1 MNTDQLK
8 NSVIVISQKNLAIF
22 IPSPAFSLGLY
33 SHIGPE
39 ISIKK
44 WFTKSLHGDPAS
56 VKLLFEEPQISS
68 EWWEYILEHK
78 NQFLSKNFIKQNI
91 YHLKKF
97 YNTVAFSHKNEKTSL
112 ANDPNVARF
121 FVEYDF
127 CNQVLAVGKYS
138 PNLFDPDVLNLL
150 TDDQILDLMHN
161 HIIILDDKLDLS
173 NLQNNCQQDVLNH
186 LCTHVTLEFWKWQ
199 TWI

>member
-1 MNTDQLK
+1 MQTDHLK
-8 NSVIVISQKNLAIF
+8 NSVIMVSQQNLAIY
-22 IPSPAFSLGLY
+22 IPSPSYSIGLY
-33 SHIGPE
+33 SYSGSE

-44 WFTKSLHGDPAS
+44 WFMKALHGDPAS
-56 VKLLFEEPQISS
+56 IKLLFEDPQISS
-68 EWWEYILEHK
+68 QWWDYILENR

-97 YNTVAFSHKNEKTSL
+97 YNTLAFSLKNDTVNF
-112 ANDPNVARF
+112 ANDPNVVRF

-127 CNQVLAVGKYS
+127 CNQVLAAGKYL
-138 PNLFDPDVLNLL
+138 PNKFDAEILSLL
-150 TDDQILDLMHN
+150 SNSQILDLIHN

-173 NLQNNCQQDVLNH
+173 SLQTSPQQDVLNH
-186 LCTHVTLEFWKWQ
+186 VCTHVILEFWKWQ